1 MPIHA
6 PLLRLT
12 LAWFLAV
19 LASGC
24 ATLPAREGRPT
35 QRSCEFTVY
44 NHTSHALEIRMAA
57 GALAPR
63 PIGAL
68 NPGEL
73 LIHAAPCA
81 EQSVWIGGFPILQQ
95 AGPPVRFAMVGASA
109 ALVEGTRV
117 EVPLYGQ

>member
-1 MPIHA
+1 MPIHS

-12 LAWFLAV
+12 RAWPLAA

-24 ATLPAREGRPT
+24 ATLPARSRPT
-35 QRSCEFTVY
+35 ERSCEFTVY

-57 GALAPR
+57 GGSAPR

-95 AGPPVRFAMVGASA
+95 AGPPARFAIAGASA
-109 ALVEGTRV
+109 TLVEGSRV